1 MQPNPPK
8 AIFPKAILPRDL
20 LRRCA
25 VSHANRLALIEP
37 QRRVTWGELNQRTD
51 ALAAA
56 LQANGIGKGDV
67 VAMLAR
73 DHIEVVELWHA
84 CLKIGAV
91 RVGINWRYAPREML
105 HLVSDSG
112 AKMVFAQAD
121 CLPLLGEEIEQIR
134 QAGVLLG
141 GFGDNHGL
149 PLDFETMISSAAA
162 PVLPDLAEDDLS
174 AISYTTG
181 TTGLPKGALWTQR
194 GVRDALVYSALE
206 LGLKH
211 EDVYYNPFPMA
222 GVPILCASFG
232 MVNGL
237 TTVIPGGSFDAEQ
250 ALLQMSAT
258 EATVAIFVPT
268 MMQRI
273 LELYQ
278 RGDYSL
284 SLRLLT
290 YGSSPATP
298 ALIRDAIKTFGCEV
312 IQLYGLTESTAGW
325 LSFLRHA
332 EHLRGLDSPELL
344 TSCGKPALH
353 VDIEIHTPEG
363 EKLPAGEIGEIVVRS
378 STNIPGY
385 LNLPEENA
393 ELYDGEWMRT
403 NDLGRLDEE
412 GYLYLTDRRKFMII
426 SGGYNIYPVVVE
438 NVLAEH
444 PAIREVA
451 VVGLPHP
458 QWGEAVVAVVSLGPD
473 HQATEQTAAE
483 LVEFC
488 RDKLGKWELPKHLI
502 FVDELPK
509 GATGK
514 IAKFTIRE
522 QLRKNPSQLPWQS

>member
-1 MQPNPPK
+1 M
-8 AIFPKAILPRDL
+8 LPRDL

-25 VSHANRLALIEP
+25 ISHGDRVALIENE
-37 QRRVTWGELNQRTD
+37 RRVTWKQVNQRTD

-56 LQANGIGKGDV
+56 LQAHGIGKGDV

-73 DHIEVVELWHA
+73 DHIEVVELWFA

-112 AKMVFAQAD
+112 AKMVFVQAD
-121 CLPLLGEEIEQIR
+121 CLPLLGEGLEPIK
-134 QAGVLLG
+134 QAGVLLA
-141 GFGDNHGL
+141 GFGNGHGL
-149 PLDFETMISSAAA
+149 PLDFEAMVATSKQ
-162 PVLPDLAEDDLS
+162 PELPDLEEDDLS

-194 GVRDALVYSALE
+194 GVRDALVHSALE

-211 EDVYYNPFPMA
+211 EDVYYSPFPMA

-237 TTVIPGGSFDAEQ
+237 TTVIPGGSFDAGE
-250 ALLQMSAT
+250 ALNQMSESA
-258 EATVAIFVPT
+258 ATVAIFVPT

-273 LELYQ
+273 IELYQ
-278 RGDYSL
+278 QGGYSL

-298 ALIRDAIKTFGCEV
+298 TLIRDAIKTFGCEV

-325 LSFLRHA
+325 LAFLRHA
-332 EHLRGLDSPELL
+332 EHLRGLDSPEML

-353 VDIEIHTPEG
+353 VDIEIHSPEG

-378 STNIPGY
+378 TTNIPGY

-393 ELYDGEWMRT
+393 ELYDGDWMRT

-426 SGGYNIYPVVVE
+426 SGGYNVYPVVVE

-444 PAIREVA
+444 PAVREVA

-458 QWGEAVVAVVSLGPD
+458 QWGEAVVAVVALSSDQQQP
-473 HQATEQTAAE
+473 QQPTADD
-483 LVEFC
+483 LVRFC
-488 RDKLGKWELPKHLI
+488 RDKLGKWELPKHVI
-502 FVDELPK
+502 FVDELTK

-522 QLRKNPSQLPWQS
+522 NLRQQPELFPWH